1 MKILFLS
8 AASSIHTV
16 KWVNALAE
24 RGHEVFL
31 VYNKGHEPKGNG
43 MNKNIILIG
52 LKHKGSLGYYLNA
65 RELSRL
71 TKKINPD
78 VINVHYAS
86 GYGTLARCANLDNY
100 ILSIW
105 GSDVYDFPLESKIK
119 NIILKKNVKSATHLA
134 STSNCMAKQLKKV
147 MNDEKLDITI
157 TPFGV
162 DLKLFDIEKFEQ
174 AEKNEIV
181 IGNIKALENKYG
193 IRELILAFEELKKN
207 MKKDEKFDKTLK
219 LLVYGDGSQKNA
231 IEQLIKEK
239 GMDDSIKLMGRI
251 PNKEVPKA
259 LHEFDIFC
267 ALSQLDSESFGVAAV
282 EAMAMEKPVVV
293 SDVDG
298 FKEVT
303 VDTETGFVV
312 PKKDVKLVAE
322 KLKELIVDKN
332 LRAQMG
338 KNGRKRVE
346 TLYNWEDNVTAMEKL
361 YYSTMK

>member
-52 LKHKGSLGYYLNA
+52 LKHKGSLGYYINA

-71 TKKINPD
+71 AKKINPD

-119 NIILKKNVKSATHLA
+119 NIILKKNVKSATYLA

-162 DLKLFDIEKFEQ
+162 DLKLFDIEKFQQ
-174 AEKNEIV
+174 AEKNETV

-219 LLVYGDGSQKNA
+219 LLVYGEGSQKNA